1 MAAPAPIAISMGHQR
16 LGSPPASRYL
26 PEIVSLLIAGDTP
39 EAELVDG
46 VAKETDA
53 LLLRAVKD
61 PAFVEALWLLAR
73 IPQAAKADN
82 FSEALR
88 VIGVKVPDTPSAT
101 DIVVGF
107 DAAIEAAQRGRGA
120 DITDLGEMARQAGI
134 AALCSLSQER
144 LPALWEPTR
153 EDVRTTIATFT
164 APDKFGELAHRFFA
178 NLAERGIQYFL
189 DRAIPRHIGPDK
201 LVHSVGD
208 MAFFDGAVRRHCA
221 ESAMIMRAFAKD
233 WLGKNVFNEGKVIS
247 RRDIAGFAAH
257 ASEKIR
263 KELSIRSMAGENI

>member
-1 MAAPAPIAISMGHQR
+1 MGHQR
-16 LGSPPASRYL
+16 LGSLPASRNL
-26 PEIVSLLIAGDTP
+26 PAIINLLIAGDTP
-39 EAELVDG
+39 GVDLVDG
-46 VAKETDA
+46 VAKEIDA
-53 LLLRAVKD
+53 LLQRAVKD

-73 IPQAAKADN
+73 IPQAAKADD

-88 VIGVKVPDTPSAT
+88 AIGVKIPDTPSAI
-101 DIVVGF
+101 DVVVGF
-107 DAAIEAAQRGRGA
+107 DAAIEAAQRARGA

-144 LPALWEPTR
+144 LPVLWEPTR
-153 EDVRTTIATFT
+153 EDVRTTLATFA

-189 DRAIPRHIGPDK
+189 DRAIPQHIGPDK

-208 MAFFDGAVRRHCA
+208 MAVFDGAVRRHCT

-233 WLGKNVFNEGKVIS
+233 WLGKNVFKEGKDIS
-247 RRDIAGFAAH
+247 RRDVAGFAAY

-263 KELSIRSMAGENI
+263 KELSIRSTSSEKI

>member
-1 MAAPAPIAISMGHQR
+1 MGHQH
-16 LGSPPASRYL
+16 LASPPASRNF
-26 PEIVSLLIAGDTP
+26 PAIVKLLFAGNTP
-39 EAELVDG
+39 DAELVDA
-46 VAKETDA
+46 VAKEIDV
-53 LLLRAVKD
+53 LLRRAVKD

-73 IPQAAKADN
+73 IPQAAKAGN

-88 VIGVKVPDTPSAT
+88 AIGVKVPDTPSAT

-107 DAAIEAAQRGRGA
+107 DAAIEAAQRARGA
-120 DITDLGEMARQAGI
+120 GITDLSEMARQAGI
-134 AALCSLSQER
+134 AALCSLAQER

-153 EDVRTTIATFT
+153 EDVRTTHATFA

-189 DRAIPRHIGPDK
+189 DREIPRHIGPDK

-208 MAFFDGAVRRHCA
+208 MAVFDGAVRRHCA
-221 ESAMIMRAFAKD
+221 ESAMIMRPFAKD
-233 WLGKNVFNEGKVIS
+233 WLGKNVFKEGKDIS
-247 RRDIAGFAAH
+247 RRDVAGFAAY

-263 KELSIRSMAGENI
+263 KELSIRSTTSEKI